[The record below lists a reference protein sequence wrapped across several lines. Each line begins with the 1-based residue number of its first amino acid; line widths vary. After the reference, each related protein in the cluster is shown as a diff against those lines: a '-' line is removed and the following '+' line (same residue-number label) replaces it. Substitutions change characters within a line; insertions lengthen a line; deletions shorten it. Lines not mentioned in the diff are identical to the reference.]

1 MQVVATRQL
10 RFIDVSVG
18 WPGSM
23 HDSRIF
29 WNSSLSQALHVR
41 LANTNFHLLA
51 DTAYPISVYVMVP
64 FKRNRELE
72 EHELAFNLILKSDR
86 QSVERAIGLKKMK
99 WRRLKFL
106 DVFNLQNAHTML
118 IVTACLH
125 NFGLEYDGWIDDAP
139 EIPPEIA
146 DNEEDNFEN
155 NDNEEEIMAGLEK
168 RRRMAE
174 DLIA

>member
-1 MQVVATRQL
+1 MIL
-10 RFIDVSVG
+10 EYFG
-18 WPGSM
+18 
-23 HDSRIF
+23 
-29 WNSSLSQALHVR
+29 NSSLFQALHVR
-41 LANTNFHLLA
+41 LANTKFHLLS

-64 FKRNRELE
+64 FKRNRELGE
-72 EHELAFNLILKSDR
+72 NELAFNLILKSDR
-86 QSVERAIGLKKMK
+86 QRVERAIGLKKMK

-118 IVTACLH
+118 TVMACLH

-139 EIPPEIA
+139 EIPPEID
-146 DNEEDNFEN
+146 DNEEDFFEN